1 MKKYSEKENIKVALE
16 ESEKMNSTTY
26 VAMYT
31 EGAEAVYKLEKRG
44 EQFYLFPLETEST
57 LMVIE
62 STIEE
67 IENELLS
74 NYPNGYVVVNAFG
87 IMGLS
92 QFLFENK
99 GGFLDVFE
107 NDMQVT
113 PSQSLAMIGAA
124 AANLNKSIQVG
135 NTTIL
140 PDRTH
145 SFTYKLKI
153 EDELGVRH
161 TYTMDISK
169 FN

>member
-1 MKKYSEKENIKVALE
+1 MKKYLEKENIKLALE
-16 ESEKMNSTTY
+16 ESKKNNSTTY
-26 VAMYT
+26 VVMYT
-31 EGAEAVYKLEKRG
+31 EGAEAVYKVEKRDKLL
-44 EQFYLFPLETEST
+44 YLFPLETESV
-57 LMVIE
+57 LVVIG
-62 STIEE
+62 SSVEE
-67 IENELLS
+67 VENKLLS

-124 AANLNKSIQVG
+124 AANLNKSIKVG
-135 NTTIL
+135 DVFIL

-153 EDELGVRH
+153 KDELGVRH
-161 TYTMDISK
+161 TYTMDIAK
-169 FN
+169 F